1 MLSIVCSN
9 GNLNEN
15 DGILSLIT
23 IACGEQI
30 VDDKMEMKHV
40 KLKLEKDPSI
50 KKNP

>member
-1 MLSIVCSN
+1 MYTISHVFFLLSIVCSN

-15 DGILSLIT
+15 DGIVSLIT

-40 KLKLEKDPSI
+40 
-50 KKNP
+50 